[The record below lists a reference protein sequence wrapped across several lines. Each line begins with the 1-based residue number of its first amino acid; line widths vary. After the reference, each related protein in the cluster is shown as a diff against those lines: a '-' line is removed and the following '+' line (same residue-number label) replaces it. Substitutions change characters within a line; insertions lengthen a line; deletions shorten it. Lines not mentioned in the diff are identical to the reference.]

1 MQYAYA
7 KEVVPMFSRKFLVHI
22 LILMLFLLA
31 GTAHAEVALNP
42 LLLELR
48 ASTFT
53 DRGDALELVLPPGEF
68 KSERK
73 ETGQQVF
80 SCESFQGA
88 YKDRTLTLRV
98 THIPFAN
105 PTGTAQYDP
114 TSPKQL
120 KKSVARYTKEHARP
134 TGTQATR
141 DETRTIDGR
150 LARRLT
156 QVRTEGDASQT
167 IYDTLIILT
176 DRGEWNIEAVYTSAP
191 SEKELGE
198 SIDTIFTSASPG
210 RVSIFSAPRTSK

>member
-1 MQYAYA
+1 MS
-7 KEVVPMFSRKFLVHI
+7 SRKFLVHI
-22 LILMLFLLA
+22 LILTLFLLA
-31 GTAHAEVALNP
+31 GTAHAEVAVHP

-53 DRGDALELVLPPGEF
+53 DRGDALEVLLPPGEF

-73 ETGQQVF
+73 ETGQQIF
-80 SCESFQGA
+80 SCESFQGT
-88 YKDRTLTLRV
+88 YKDHALTLRV

-141 DETRTIDGR
+141 DEIRTIDGR

>member
-1 MQYAYA
+1 MS
-7 KEVVPMFSRKFLVHI
+7 SRKFLVHI
-22 LILMLFLLA
+22 LILTLFLLA
-31 GTAHAEVALNP
+31 GTAHAEVAVNP

-53 DRGDALELVLPPGEF
+53 DRGDALELVLPPGTF
-68 KSERK
+68 KAERK

-80 SCESFQGA
+80 SCESFQST
-88 YKDRTLTLRV
+88 YKDHALTLRV

-134 TGTQATR
+134 TGTQTTR
-141 DETRTIDGR
+141 DETLTIDSR

-156 QVRTEGDASQT
+156 QVRTEGDAAQT

>member
-1 MQYAYA
+1 MS
-7 KEVVPMFSRKFLVHI
+7 SRKFLVHI
-22 LILMLFLLA
+22 LILTLFLLA
-31 GTAHAEVALNP
+31 GTAHAEVAVNP

-53 DRGDALELVLPPGEF
+53 DRGDALELVLPPGTF
-68 KSERK
+68 KAERK

-80 SCESFQGA
+80 SCESFQGI
-88 YKDRTLTLRV
+88 YKDHALTLRV

-134 TGTQATR
+134 TGTQTTR
-141 DETRTIDGR
+141 DETPTIDSR

-198 SIDTIFTSASPG
+198 SIDTILTSASPG

>member
-1 MQYAYA
+1 MS
-7 KEVVPMFSRKFLVHI
+7 SRKFLVHI
-22 LILMLFLLA
+22 LILTLFLLA
-31 GTAHAEVALNP
+31 GTAHAEVAVNP

-53 DRGDALELVLPPGEF
+53 DRGDALELVLPPGTF

-80 SCESFQGA
+80 SCESFQGT
-88 YKDRTLTLRV
+88 YKDHALTLRV

-120 KKSVARYTKEHARP
+120 KKSVTRYTKEHARP
-134 TGTQATR
+134 TGTQTTR
-141 DETRTIDGR
+141 DETLTIDSR

-156 QVRTEGDASQT
+156 QVRTEGDAAQT

-176 DRGEWNIEAVYTSAP
+176 DLGEWNIEAVYTSAP
-191 SEKELGE
+191 SEKEFGE

>member
-1 MQYAYA
+1 
-7 KEVVPMFSRKFLVHI
+7 MFSRKFLVHI

-134 TGTQATR
+134 TGTQTTR
-141 DETRTIDGR
+141 DETLTIDSR

-156 QVRTEGDASQT
+156 QVRTEGDAAQT

-176 DRGEWNIEAVYTSAP
+176 DLGEWNIEAVYTSAP

>member
-1 MQYAYA
+1 
-7 KEVVPMFSRKFLVHI
+7 MFSRKFLVHI

-48 ASTFT
+48 TSTFT
-53 DRGDALELVLPPGEF
+53 DRGYALELVLPPGEF

-80 SCESFQGA
+80 SCERFQGA

-105 PTGTAQYDP
+105 PTGTAQYDS

-156 QVRTEGDASQT
+156 QVHTEGDASQT

-198 SIDTIFTSASPG
+198 SIDTILTSASPG

>member
-1 MQYAYA
+1 MS
-7 KEVVPMFSRKFLVHI
+7 SRKFLVHI
-22 LILMLFLLA
+22 LILTLFLLA
-31 GTAHAEVALNP
+31 GTAHAEVAVNP

-80 SCESFQGA
+80 SCESFQGT
-88 YKDRTLTLRV
+88 YKDHALTLRV

-141 DETRTIDGR
+141 DETLTIDSR

-156 QVRTEGDASQT
+156 QSRTEGDAAQT

-191 SEKELGE
+191 SEKEFGE

-210 RVSIFSAPRTSK
+210 RVSIFSTPRTSK

>member
-1 MQYAYA
+1 MST
-7 KEVVPMFSRKFLVHI
+7 PKFLVHI
-22 LILMLFLLA
+22 LILTLFLLA
-31 GTAHAEVALNP
+31 GTAHAEIAVHP

-53 DRGDALELVLPPGEF
+53 DRGDALEVLLPPGEF

-105 PTGTAQYDP
+105 PTGTAHYDP

-134 TGTQATR
+134 TGTKTTR
-141 DETRTIDGR
+141 DETLTIDSR

-156 QVRTEGDASQT
+156 QVRTEGDAAQT

-176 DRGEWNIEAVYTSAP
+176 DLGEWNIEAVYTSAP
-191 SEKELGE
+191 SEKEFGE

>member
-1 MQYAYA
+1 MFIRKHLAYA
-7 KEVVPMFSRKFLVHI
+7 L
-22 LILMLFLLA
+22 LFLLLLLAGA
-31 GTAHAEVALNP
+31 GTARAEVSVNP

-48 ASTFT
+48 AATFT

>member
-1 MQYAYA
+1 
-7 KEVVPMFSRKFLVHI
+7 LV
-22 LILMLFLLA
+22 
-31 GTAHAEVALNP
+31 
-42 LLLELR
+42 
-48 ASTFT
+48 
-53 DRGDALELVLPPGEF
+53 
-68 KSERK
+68 
-73 ETGQQVF
+73 
-80 SCESFQGA
+80 CSFQGT
-88 YKDRTLTLRV
+88 YKDHALTLRV

-134 TGTQATR
+134 TGTQTTR
-141 DETRTIDGR
+141 DETLTIDSR

-156 QVRTEGDASQT
+156 QSRTEGDAAQT

-191 SEKELGE
+191 SEKEFGE
-198 SIDTIFTSASPG
+198 SIDTILTSASPG

>member
-1 MQYAYA
+1 MS
-7 KEVVPMFSRKFLVHI
+7 SRKFLVHI
-22 LILMLFLLA
+22 LILTLFLLA
-31 GTAHAEVALNP
+31 GTAHAEVAVNP

>member
-1 MQYAYA
+1 MS
-7 KEVVPMFSRKFLVHI
+7 SRKFLVHI
-22 LILMLFLLA
+22 LILTLFLLA
-31 GTAHAEVALNP
+31 GTAHAEVAVNP

-53 DRGDALELVLPPGEF
+53 DRGDALEVLLPPGEF

-105 PTGTAQYDP
+105 PTGTAHYDP

-134 TGTQATR
+134 TGTQTTR
-141 DETRTIDGR
+141 DETLTIDSR

-156 QVRTEGDASQT
+156 QSRTEGDAAQT

-176 DRGEWNIEAVYTSAP
+176 DLGEWNIEAVYTSAP
-191 SEKELGE
+191 SEKEFGE

>member
-1 MQYAYA
+1 
-7 KEVVPMFSRKFLVHI
+7 MFSRKFLVHI

>member
-1 MQYAYA
+1 MS
-7 KEVVPMFSRKFLVHI
+7 SRKFLVHI
-22 LILMLFLLA
+22 LILTLFLLA
-31 GTAHAEVALNP
+31 GTAHAEVAVHP

-53 DRGDALELVLPPGEF
+53 DRGDALEVLLPPGEF

-105 PTGTAQYDP
+105 PTGTAHYDP

-134 TGTQATR
+134 TGTQTTR
-141 DETRTIDGR
+141 DETLTIDSR

-156 QVRTEGDASQT
+156 QVRTEGDAAQT

-176 DRGEWNIEAVYTSAP
+176 DLGEWNIEAVYTSAP
-191 SEKELGE
+191 SEKEFGE

>member
-1 MQYAYA
+1 MST
-7 KEVVPMFSRKFLVHI
+7 PKFLVHI

-31 GTAHAEVALNP
+31 GTAHAEVAVNP

-53 DRGDALELVLPPGEF
+53 DRGDALEVLLPPGTF
-68 KSERK
+68 KAERK

-134 TGTQATR
+134 TGTQTTR
-141 DETRTIDGR
+141 DETLTINSR

-156 QVRTEGDASQT
+156 QSRTEGDAAQT

-191 SEKELGE
+191 SEKEFGE

>member
-1 MQYAYA
+1 MST
-7 KEVVPMFSRKFLVHI
+7 PKFLVHI
-22 LILMLFLLA
+22 LILTLFLLA
-31 GTAHAEVALNP
+31 GTAHAEIAVHP

-53 DRGDALELVLPPGEF
+53 DRGDALEVLLPPGEF

-105 PTGTAQYDP
+105 PTGTAHYDP

-134 TGTQATR
+134 TGTQTTR
-141 DETRTIDGR
+141 DETLTIDSR
-150 LARRLT
+150 MARRLKPHRRRCSADDLRYADHPHGPRR
-156 QVRTEGDASQT
+156 VEHRGSLHIRTERERA
-167 IYDTLIILT
+167 
-176 DRGEWNIEAVYTSAP
+176 R
-191 SEKELGE
+191 
-198 SIDTIFTSASPG
+198 
-210 RVSIFSAPRTSK
+210 

>member
-1 MQYAYA
+1 MS
-7 KEVVPMFSRKFLVHI
+7 SRKFLVHI
-22 LILMLFLLA
+22 LILTLFLLA
-31 GTAHAEVALNP
+31 GTAHAEVAVNP

-105 PTGTAQYDP
+105 PTGTTQYDP

-120 KKSVARYTKEHARP
+120 KKSVARYTKEHTRP
-134 TGTQATR
+134 TGTRTTR
-141 DETRTIDGR
+141 DETLTIDSR

-156 QVRTEGDASQT
+156 QSRTEGDAAQT

-191 SEKELGE
+191 SEKEFGE

>member
-1 MQYAYA
+1 MS
-7 KEVVPMFSRKFLVHI
+7 SRKFLVHI
-22 LILMLFLLA
+22 LILTLFLLA
-31 GTAHAEVALNP
+31 GTAHAEVAVNP

-105 PTGTAQYDP
+105 PTGTTQYDP

-120 KKSVARYTKEHARP
+120 KKSVARYTKEHTRP
-134 TGTQATR
+134 TGTRTTR
-141 DETRTIDGR
+141 DETLTIDSR
-150 LARRLT
+150 LASRLT
-156 QVRTEGDASQT
+156 QSRTEGDAAQT

-191 SEKELGE
+191 SEKEFGE

>member
-1 MQYAYA
+1 MS
-7 KEVVPMFSRKFLVHI
+7 SRKFLVHI
-22 LILMLFLLA
+22 LILTLFLLA
-31 GTAHAEVALNP
+31 GTAHAEIAVHP

-53 DRGDALELVLPPGEF
+53 DRGDALEVLLPPGEF

-105 PTGTAQYDP
+105 PTGTAHYDP

-134 TGTQATR
+134 TGTQTTR
-141 DETRTIDGR
+141 DEALTIDSR

-156 QVRTEGDASQT
+156 QSRTEGDAAQT

-198 SIDTIFTSASPG
+198 SVDTIFTSASPR

>member
-1 MQYAYA
+1 MS
-7 KEVVPMFSRKFLVHI
+7 SRKFLVHI
-22 LILMLFLLA
+22 LILTLFLLA
-31 GTAHAEVALNP
+31 GTAHAEVAVNP
-42 LLLELR
+42 LLLELH

-134 TGTQATR
+134 TGTQTTR
-141 DETRTIDGR
+141 DETLTIDSR

-156 QVRTEGDASQT
+156 QVRTEGDAAQT

-176 DRGEWNIEAVYTSAP
+176 DLGEWNIEAVYTSAP

>member
-1 MQYAYA
+1 MRWSSC
-7 KEVVPMFSRKFLVHI
+7 SRPARSKRS
-22 LILMLFLLA
+22 
-31 GTAHAEVALNP
+31 GRRP
-42 LLLELR
+42 
-48 ASTFT
+48 
-53 DRGDALELVLPPGEF
+53 
-68 KSERK
+68 
-73 ETGQQVF
+73 GQQVF
-80 SCESFQGA
+80 SCESFQGT
-88 YKDRTLTLRV
+88 YKDHALTLRV

-134 TGTQATR
+134 TGTQTTR
-141 DETRTIDGR
+141 DETLTIDSR

-156 QVRTEGDASQT
+156 QVRTEGDAAQT

-176 DRGEWNIEAVYTSAP
+176 DLGEWNIEAVYTSAP

-198 SIDTIFTSASPG
+198 SIDTIFTSASLG

>member
-1 MQYAYA
+1 MS
-7 KEVVPMFSRKFLVHI
+7 SRKFLVHI
-22 LILMLFLLA
+22 LILTLFLLA
-31 GTAHAEVALNP
+31 GTAHAEVAVNP

-53 DRGDALELVLPPGEF
+53 DRGDALELVLPPGTF
-68 KSERK
+68 KAERK
-73 ETGQQVF
+73 ETEQQVF
-80 SCESFQGA
+80 SCESFQGT
-88 YKDRTLTLRV
+88 YKDHALTLRV